1 MRSGS
6 SKVRKSNR
14 CCGTL
19 SSFTRGTISSSSI
32 SCAQRSIKISPGAFP
47 VDKRILDRILSGVAL
62 ARINLNVPA
71 EMRRRLQAVAKRLKK
86 TESEVARD
94 LLVEGL
100 RRQEKEAFYERVSQQ
115 MTPELRA
122 RLLEI
127 AQTFE
132 RLDG

>member
-1 MRSGS
+1 
-6 SKVRKSNR
+6 
-14 CCGTL
+14 
-19 SSFTRGTISSSSI
+19 
-32 SCAQRSIKISPGAFP
+32 
-47 VDKRILDRILSGVAL
+47 VDKRILTRILIGVAL
-62 ARINLNVPA
+62 ARINLNVPS

-100 RRQEKEAFYERVSQQ
+100 IRREKEAFYERVSQQ

-127 AQTFE
+127 ARTFE

>member
-1 MRSGS
+1 LQLLLVSLPASLDDRPSEA
-6 SKVRKSNR
+6 VRPRPN
-14 CCGTL
+14 
-19 SSFTRGTISSSSI
+19 
-32 SCAQRSIKISPGAFP
+32 
-47 VDKRILDRILSGVAL
+47 VDKRILTRTLSGVAL
-62 ARINLNVPA
+62 ARINLNVSWA
-71 EMRRRLQAVAKRLKK
+71 MRRRLQAVAKRRKK

-100 RRQEKEAFYERVSQQ
+100 VRREKEAFYERVSQQ

>member
-1 MRSGS
+1 
-6 SKVRKSNR
+6 
-14 CCGTL
+14 
-19 SSFTRGTISSSSI
+19 
-32 SCAQRSIKISPGAFP
+32 
-47 VDKRILDRILSGVAL
+47 VAL

>member
-1 MRSGS
+1 LPAALDDQPS
-6 SKVRKSNR
+6 SKPARPR
-14 CCGTL
+14 
-19 SSFTRGTISSSSI
+19 
-32 SCAQRSIKISPGAFP
+32 PY
-47 VDKRILDRILSGVAL
+47 VDKRILTRILIGVAL
-62 ARINLNVPA
+62 ARINLNVPS

-100 RRQEKEAFYERVSQQ
+100 ARREKEAFYERVSQQ

-127 AQTFE
+127 AKSFE